1 MLFILEFVGNLASFI
16 GYPFIW
22 LLIHKTTSW
31 SWREILLYYLQ
42 RLYFDGLYRVA
53 GTYIFSLFFIFCMF
67 PYKFFHLICEN
78 FVRLIFNCLKPA
90 FESRWIKRQCN
101 LNVILKQLFCNFFCQ
116 QHSLMNRPGYNNLF
130 QVKEQEN
137 FRNLNWLI
145 FCTWKHIK
153 SKVNAFWNILKLSC
167 RPLVFTSYKTSLSAS
182 FSAWFLY

>member
-101 LNVILKQLFCNFFCQ
+101 LKFYFKTIVFFISFVTSFVSSILWWTDLDIIIYSKL
-116 QHSLMNRPGYNNLF
+116 
-130 QVKEQEN
+130 
-137 FRNLNWLI
+137 RNKRT
-145 FCTWKHIK
+145 FET
-153 SKVNAFWNILKLSC
+153 
-167 RPLVFTSYKTSLSAS
+167 
-182 FSAWFLY
+182 